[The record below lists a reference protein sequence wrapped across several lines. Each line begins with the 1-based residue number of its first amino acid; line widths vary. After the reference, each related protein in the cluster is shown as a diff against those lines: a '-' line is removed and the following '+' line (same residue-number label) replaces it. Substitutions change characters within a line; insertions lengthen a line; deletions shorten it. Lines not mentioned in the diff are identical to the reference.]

1 MVPIKKT
8 EGFKR
13 NPHYTPHWGDT
24 VPCYTCH
31 KEHKKSE
38 LLCANSYCHVK
49 NFEGVTLK

>member
-1 MVPIKKT
+1 MILEYRKEVI
-8 EGFKR
+8 R
-13 NPHYTPHWGDT
+13 
-24 VPCYTCH
+24 H